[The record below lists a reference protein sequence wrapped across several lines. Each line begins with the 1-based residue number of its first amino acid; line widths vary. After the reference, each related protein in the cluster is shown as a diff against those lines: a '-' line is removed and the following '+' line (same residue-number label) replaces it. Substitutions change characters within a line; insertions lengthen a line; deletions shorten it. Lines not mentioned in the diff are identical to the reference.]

1 MVKDDHDET
10 EADMDRQTRV
20 VSLRRFATDVLN
32 GWSRVVMEDRPVTS
46 ELPDGRDVPS
56 MAAFLLRH
64 AEWISWHDAGEDCA
78 RELRRVARKVSA
90 ITAPPPPRQWMPIG
104 ECPVT
109 VADADGNSV
118 VCGAK
123 VRAYPDRAFI
133 ACPSCGTEDTLA
145 WWMSQIVPEGSDLAH
160 ADAVIACVTMRTFRP
175 LSHEQIRKWAH
186 RGFIQRHGK
195 DTKGRTLYS
204 SAAVLA
210 YAQYQKAEEGAA

>member
-1 MVKDDHDET
+1 VSNDDVAGHIHRTEDSVKDSLALLALHWDALLASATPSGVVMGHRTGARSSRGIPKHDPETDPLGVMVKDDHDET

-109 VADADGNSV
+109 VADA
-118 VCGAK
+118 ARTP
-123 VRAYPDRAFI
+123 RAGRSTAVQP
-133 ACPSCGTEDTLA
+133 CWHTPSTRLR
-145 WWMSQIVPEGSDLAH
+145 
-160 ADAVIACVTMRTFRP
+160 RTWR
-175 LSHEQIRKWAH
+175 E
-186 RGFIQRHGK
+186 
-195 DTKGRTLYS
+195 
-204 SAAVLA
+204 V
-210 YAQYQKAEEGAA
+210 